1 MNGNLNAKSPLLWI
15 GLIAFVAIAV
25 LCTMNIWHLVS
36 GSNGNQAMILTSV
49 MMVGLALVTALM
61 IVLLIFF
68 KATGNDDKSQALAL
82 PSGSI
87 RALLAFALVL
97 MFVTLGVHLYEGVAN
112 NGAAV
117 TKTGLTQPQ
126 VDALKAQFS
135 LVFPSPAAGQPAG
148 SSNLFDVTYYPGR
161 SKEADDLA
169 KQMFTQLA
177 TVFVTVIG
185 FYFGSSTASAGV
197 NTGVAAAGS
206 VSGKSPSPSST
217 VPASLQEAKAM
228 AHDADL
234 NLERIRTVLS
244 QISGESPD
252 KITVQNLF
260 EDTQKMVN
268 AIHEKVKTAM
278 DAAAKFG
285 TASDDAENDAAA
297 ADVISARDQIK
308 PLAATVKA
316 AADQAALKTPAAP
329 KP

>member
-1 MNGNLNAKSPLLWI
+1 MNGNLNAKSPLLWM
-15 GLIAFVAIAV
+15 GLIGFLAISV
-25 LCTMNIWHLVS
+25 MCTMNIWHLVS
-36 GSNGNQAMILTSV
+36 GSNASQPLILTSV

-61 IVLLIFF
+61 ILLLIFF

-82 PSGSI
+82 PSGSV

-97 MFVTLGVHLYEGVAN
+97 MFVCLGVYLYQGVAS
-112 NGAAV
+112 NGEAV
-117 TKTGLTQPQ
+117 TRAGLKQAE

-135 LVFPSPAAGQPAG
+135 LVFPTPAAGQPAN
-148 SSNLFDVTYYPGR
+148 SNLFDVTYYPGR

-206 VSGKSPSPSST
+206 SPGKTPSPSST

-234 NLERIRTVLS
+234 NLARIQTVLS
-244 QISGESPD
+244 QISGESSD

-260 EDTQKMVN
+260 EDTQKTVN

-285 TASDDAENDAAA
+285 TSSDDAENDAAA

-308 PLAATVKA
+308 PLAATVKS
-316 AADQAALKTPAAP
+316 AADQATLKAPAPKTP
-329 KP
+329 

>member
-15 GLIAFVAIAV
+15 GLVAFVAIAV

-36 GSNGNQAMILTSV
+36 GSNGNQALILTSV

-135 LVFPSPAAGQPAG
+135 LVFTSPAAGQPQG
-148 SSNLFDVTYYPGR
+148 SNLFDVTYYPGR

-206 VSGKSPSPSST
+206 VSGKTPSPSST

-234 NLERIRTVLS
+234 NLARIATVLS

-260 EDTQKMVN
+260 DDTQKTVN

-316 AADQAALKTPAAP
+316 AADQAALKAPAPP

>member
-15 GLIAFVAIAV
+15 GLIAFLAISV

-97 MFVTLGVHLYEGVAN
+97 MFVTLGVYLYEGVAH
-112 NGAAV
+112 NGEAV
-117 TKTGLTQPQ
+117 TKTALTQPQ
-126 VDALKAQFS
+126 VEALKAQFS
-135 LVFPSPAAGQPAG
+135 LVIQSPAAGQPTT
-148 SSNLFDVTYYPGR
+148 SNLFDVTYYPGR

-206 VSGKSPSPSST
+206 VSGKTSSPSST

-234 NLERIRTVLS
+234 NLARMATVLS

-260 EDTQKMVN
+260 DDAQKTVN

-308 PLAATVKA
+308 PLAATVKT
-316 AADQAALKTPAAP
+316 AADQAALKAPAAP